1 MKPFVSLPNTKKTYF
16 PFDDDI
22 IKEEIIEDESLITSK
37 NIDEPST
44 SGSSQNNII
53 HIPFKQH
60 VKNYYSEFNIINN
73 NNILNNNNVGN
84 NSDNNNNNKC
94 NDFPFIKPKS
104 NDEIHKINKNQK
116 NNNDF
121 NNNNSKKNLPE
132 IKRPLSSRNKS
143 IKNNNNILI
152 NKTNYNTKKVEKE
165 LNCLI
170 NNIPQNLL
178 DDPEINKKFNLIMKN
193 IDELKQCVNNKTNN
207 FYNNNNN
214 KIQQKKIIYNKKCIN
229 KIYQPPQKKK

>member
-16 PFDDDI
+16 PFDDEI
-22 IKEEIIEDESLITSK
+22 IKEEIIEDESLIASK

-53 HIPFKQH
+53 HIPFKKH
-60 VKNYYSEFNIINN
+60 VKNYYSEFNVINN
-73 NNILNNNNVGN
+73 NINIQNNNVF
-84 NSDNNNNNKC
+84 

-104 NDEIHKINKNQK
+104 NDEI
-116 NNNDF
+116 NNNKKEN

-132 IKRPLSSRNKS
+132 IKRPLSSRNS
-143 IKNNNNILI
+143 KNNNKNNI
-152 NKTNYNTKKVEKE
+152 NYNTKKVEKE

-193 IDELKQCVNNKTNN
+193 IDELKQCVNNKKNN
-207 FYNNNNN
+207 FNSNIY
-214 KIQQKKIIYNKKCIN
+214 KIQQKNVIYNKKSFN
-229 KIYQPPQKKK
+229 KINQPTKKK

>member
-16 PFDDDI
+16 PFDDEI
-22 IKEEIIEDESLITSK
+22 IKEEIVEDESLITSK

-53 HIPFKQH
+53 HIPFKEH
-60 VKNYYSEFNIINN
+60 VKNYYSEFNFINN
-73 NNILNNNNVGN
+73 NNNNV
-84 NSDNNNNNKC
+84 DNNNN

-116 NNNDF
+116 NDF

-132 IKRPLSSRNKS
+132 IKRPLSSRNKT
-143 IKNNNNILI
+143 IKNNNNNII

-207 FYNNNNN
+207 FNNNN
-214 KIQQKKIIYNKKCIN
+214 KIQTKKIIYNKKCFN
-229 KIYQPPQKKK
+229 KIYQPQKKN

>member
-16 PFDDDI
+16 PFDDEI
-22 IKEEIIEDESLITSK
+22 IKEEIIEDESLIASK

-53 HIPFKQH
+53 HIPFKKH
-60 VKNYYSEFNIINN
+60 VKNYYSEFNVINN
-73 NNILNNNNVGN
+73 NINIQNNNVF
-84 NSDNNNNNKC
+84 

-104 NDEIHKINKNQK
+104 NDEI
-116 NNNDF
+116 NNNKKEN

-132 IKRPLSSRNKS
+132 IKRPLSSRNS
-143 IKNNNNILI
+143 KNSNKNII
-152 NKTNYNTKKVEKE
+152 NYNTKKVEKE

-193 IDELKQCVNNKTNN
+193 IDELKQCVNNKKNN
-207 FYNNNNN
+207 FNSNIY
-214 KIQQKKIIYNKKCIN
+214 KIQQKNIIYNKKSFN
-229 KIYQPPQKKK
+229 KINQPSKKK

>member
-16 PFDDDI
+16 PFDDEI
-22 IKEEIIEDESLITSK
+22 IKEEIIEDESLIASK

-53 HIPFKQH
+53 HIPFKKH
-60 VKNYYSEFNIINN
+60 IKNYYSEFNVINN
-73 NNILNNNNVGN
+73 NINIQNNNAF
-84 NSDNNNNNKC
+84 

-104 NDEIHKINKNQK
+104 NDEI
-116 NNNDF
+116 NNNKKEN

-132 IKRPLSSRNKS
+132 IKRPLSSRNSKNS
-143 IKNNNNILI
+143 NKNNI
-152 NKTNYNTKKVEKE
+152 NYNTKKVEKE

-193 IDELKQCVNNKTNN
+193 IDELKQCVNNKKNN
-207 FYNNNNN
+207 FNSNIY
-214 KIQQKKIIYNKKCIN
+214 KIQQKNVIYNKKSFN
-229 KIYQPPQKKK
+229 KINQPSKKK

>member
-16 PFDDDI
+16 PFDDEI
-22 IKEEIIEDESLITSK
+22 IKEEIIEEESLITSK

-53 HIPFKQH
+53 HIPFKEH
-60 VKNYYSEFNIINN
+60 VKNYHSEFNIVNN
-73 NNILNNNNVGN
+73 INILNNNNVDN
-84 NSDNNNNNKC
+84 NKNGNNNNKY

-116 NNNDF
+116 NS
-121 NNNNSKKNLPE
+121 NNNSKKNLPE
-132 IKRPLSSRNKS
+132 IKRPLSSRNKT
-143 IKNNNNILI
+143 IKNNNNNII

-193 IDELKQCVNNKTNN
+193 IDELKQCVNNKTKPIT
-207 FYNNNNN
+207 FFT
-214 KIQQKKIIYNKKCIN
+214 IF
-229 KIYQPPQKKK
+229 PF